1 MRYLI
6 YTSHN
11 KKPFFTKWFNPSSH
25 FRADLGM
32 IVIDNNNNSYTID
45 GWTWEPIP
53 EDEL

>member
-11 KKPFFTKWFNPSSH
+11 KKPFFTKWFIPSNH

-32 IVIDNNNNSYTID
+32 IVMDIKTNSYTID
-45 GWTWEPIP
+45 GWEWHPIAV
-53 EDEL
+53 DEL